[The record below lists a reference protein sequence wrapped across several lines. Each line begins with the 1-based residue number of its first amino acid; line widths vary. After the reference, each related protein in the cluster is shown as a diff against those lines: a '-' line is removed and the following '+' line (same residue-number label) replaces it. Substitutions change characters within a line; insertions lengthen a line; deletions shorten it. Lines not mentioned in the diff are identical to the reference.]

1 MHILKRLIEILDDK
15 SASLSK
21 GSAAAAR
28 TWAEYSTRDVAQFWL
43 LHTVNSALA
52 PLREMYTGKHV
63 HPETLYVQMLHLAG
77 ALCTFAIESHPR
89 DLPLYNH
96 RDLGGCFG
104 ALDHHIRVHLETV
117 VPTNVISI
125 PLQKSANYF
134 YDGEITDQ
142 RCLDRARW
150 ILSIRCAAGEVDIIS
165 KTPQLI
171 KACSKLFVPK
181 LVERALP
188 GMGLTHLPTPP
199 SSISAQVDA
208 QYFSINRSG
217 PCWEHI
223 VQTRQV
229 GIYVPGELP
238 DPELELL
245 VILES

>member
-1 MHILKRLIEILDDK
+1 M
-15 SASLSK
+15 
-21 GSAAAAR
+21 
-28 TWAEYSTRDVAQFWL
+28 
-43 LHTVNSALA
+43 
-52 PLREMYTGKHV
+52 LR
-63 HPETLYVQMLHLAG
+63 LAG

-96 RDLGGCFG
+96 RDLTGCFG
-104 ALDHHIRVHLETV
+104 ALDHHIRTHLETV

-134 YDGEITDQ
+134 YEGDITDQ
-142 RCLDRARW
+142 RCLDRTRW
-150 ILSIRCAAGEVDIIS
+150 VFSIRSATGEVEIIS
-165 KTPQLI
+165 KTPQLVKI
-171 KACSKLFVPK
+171 CSKLFVPK

-188 GMGLTHLPTPP
+188 GMGMTHLPTPP
-199 SSISAQVDA
+199 SAISAQVDA
-208 QYFSINRSG
+208 QYFSLSRSG
-217 PCWEHI
+217 PCWDHI

>member
-1 MHILKRLIEILDDK
+1 M
-15 SASLSK
+15 
-21 GSAAAAR
+21 
-28 TWAEYSTRDVAQFWL
+28 
-43 LHTVNSALA
+43 
-52 PLREMYTGKHV
+52 
-63 HPETLYVQMLHLAG
+63 
-77 ALCTFAIESHPR
+77 
-89 DLPLYNH
+89 
-96 RDLGGCFG
+96 
-104 ALDHHIRVHLETV
+104 
-117 VPTNVISI
+117 ISI

-134 YDGEITDQ
+134 YDGEIKDQ

-150 ILSIRCAAGEVDIIS
+150 IFAIRSATGEVEIIA
-165 KTPQLI
+165 KTPQLVKI
-171 KACSKLFVPK
+171 CSKLFVPK

-199 SSISAQVDA
+199 SAISAQVDA

-245 VILES
+245 IILES